1 MEGKQLHRPLPRPP
15 IMTAAT
21 IGEPVRHLPS
31 LGLLVVSVS
40 TEASSTGLRGG
51 TATIRRLVMLHS
63 KTSKQAELA
72 SRIAPTGLDMARM
85 EDLLLDCASK
95 DKQAVPGTV
104 SRSGIGDECRRSAP
118 VPPSTYLVFAAVPGL
133 EAVPARQ
140 VPWRIGICTPL
151 LHGLYRDTLKEG
163 KRYKTSG
170 SLSRVE
176 AAALG
181 NSTYL
186 SKRGPKK

>member
-1 MEGKQLHRPLPRPP
+1 
-15 IMTAAT
+15 
-21 IGEPVRHLPS
+21 
-31 LGLLVVSVS
+31 
-40 TEASSTGLRGG
+40 
-51 TATIRRLVMLHS
+51 
-63 KTSKQAELA
+63 
-72 SRIAPTGLDMARM
+72 M

-151 LHGLYRDTLKEG
+151 LFVTQAWA
-163 KRYKTSG
+163 
-170 SLSRVE
+170 LSRYIEGGEKVQD
-176 AAALG
+176 LG
-181 NSTYL
+181 VPEPSRSRRAWQQHLPKQAGTKKIGKSAILNTQPVNYTHIISLLLIGSCVLIFSKVRTYSSWSPYFFWSPL
-186 SKRGPKK
+186 AKVPYSAVH